1 VAEFTGKI
9 CARCAEFEYDNTGL
23 CRRHY
28 AFKVWTT
35 NTDVDHLGIISF
47 FKAVIPKAFKDF
59 KYGVPY
65 FHREILWEVLR
76 DNKSWTFADR
86 QIAIAAPRGSSKTTL
101 LSKGLVLYCA
111 LFGIKKYIV
120 ISSKTARAAQ
130 KNMRWLRQVLGSQII
145 VELFGDLRPDSR
157 GKRLEVDEI
166 EGIWT
171 KELIVLQNGVTIE
184 AVGMGQQLRSSAEG
198 EDVNRI
204 DLFLADD
211 TETDENT
218 GTPDRREDNEVWLFE
233 TVLPSLDVDTGTIVF
248 INTMTHTESIL
259 AKLLKSNSGWRKK
272 FYEIDWAGG
281 SQLLW
286 KEKFSPK
293 TIESIRNNYALVGRL
308 RSFYKEYHNRVQSDT
323 SFHPEWIKYY
333 TGKVF
338 FEHGENWLEYTP
350 TDSLGN
356 RIGKTETRPCYLT
369 LGIDLAF
376 SQSRKADYTVLL
388 PLAQIPDGRK
398 FILPFKRGR
407 FTLYENEL
415 ISTQGIVSEAKKL
428 MTLYKFTSITID
440 ATGTQ
445 KGTFSAIKKDLA
457 NGDVRIIPYFAP
469 GGREAKSKL
478 MILEDTLFPQ
488 YEIGNIYHQPEGMDE
503 LYIELIAFG
512 DTHDDI
518 LDALYDSMK
527 NSKTP
532 SSADYNPMFGR
543 DNDEDPMVSFKVN
556 NTVRM
561 VM

>member
-1 VAEFTGKI
+1 MADFTGKL
-9 CARCAEFEYDNTGL
+9 CARCSEFEYEGTGL

-35 NTDVDHLGIISF
+35 NTDVDHLGIVSF
-47 FKAVIPKAFKDF
+47 FRAVIPKAFKDF
-59 KYGVPY
+59 KYGIPY

-76 DNKSWTFADR
+76 DEKDWTFADR

-101 LSKGLVLYCA
+101 LSKGLVIYCA

-130 KNMRWLRQVLGSQII
+130 KNMRWLRQALGSRVII
-145 VELFGDLRPDSR
+145 ELFGDLRPDSK

-171 KELIVLQNGVTIE
+171 KELIVLRNGVTIE

-218 GTPDRREDNEVWLFE
+218 GTPERREDNEVWLFE

-259 AKLLKSNSGWRKK
+259 AKLLKPTSGWRRK

-286 KEKFSPK
+286 AEKFPAK
-293 TIESIRNNYALVGRL
+293 VIESIRNNYALVGRL
-308 RSFYKEYHNRVQSDT
+308 RSFYKEYHNTVASDAGFSEHWIRHYEGRVFYDRGYN
-323 SFHPEWIKYY
+323 WIE
-333 TGKVF
+333 F
-338 FEHGENWLEYTP
+338 
-350 TDSLGN
+350 
-356 RIGKTETRPCYLT
+356 KTIIEPMQIRPAYLT

-376 SQSRKADYTVLL
+376 SSRETADYTVLL

-398 FILPFKRGR
+398 FILPYSRGR
-407 FTLYENEL
+407 YSLHND
-415 ISTQGIVSEAKKL
+415 STPSGEFIRHGIIDEAKK
-428 MTLYKFTSITID
+428 MMSLYHFDSITID

-445 KGTFSAIKKDLA
+445 KGTFEAIKKELA
-457 NGDVRIIPYFAP
+457 DGTVRIIPYQAP
-469 GGREAKSKL
+469 GGRNAESKL
-478 MILEDTLFPQ
+478 VRLRDSLFPE
-488 YEIGNIYHQPEGMDE
+488 YEIGHIYHLKTMDE
-503 LYIELIAFG
+503 LRLELIAFG
-512 DTHDDI
+512 DTHDDL
-518 LDALYDSMK
+518 LDALYNAMK
-527 NSKTP
+527 YSRKP
-532 SSADYNPMFGR
+532 SDGDYNPLWGK
-543 DNDEDPMVSFKVN
+543 DNDQDPVVNFKPN
-556 NTVRM
+556 MQLRA

>member
-1 VAEFTGKI
+1 MSEFTGQLCKF
-9 CARCAEFEYDNTGL
+9 CAEFEFEGTGL
-23 CRRHY
+23 CKKHF

-35 NTDVDHLGIISF
+35 NTSVDDLGIIKF
-47 FKAVIPKAFKDF
+47 FKTIIPKAFKNF
-59 KYGVPY
+59 KYGVPP
-65 FHREILWEVLR
+65 FHREIIWETLR
-76 DNKSWTFADR
+76 DQPDWTFANR
-86 QIAIAAPRGSSKTTL
+86 QIAIAAPRGSAKTTL
-101 LSKGLVLYCA
+101 ISKGLVLYCA

-130 KNMRWLRQVLGSQII
+130 KNMRWVRQVLSSGII
-145 VELFGDLRPDSR
+145 IELFGDLRPDSR

-166 EGIWT
+166 EGVWT

-218 GTPDRREDNEVWLFE
+218 ATPERREDNEVWLFE

-259 AKLLKSNSGWRKK
+259 AKLLKPGSGWRKK

-286 KEKFSPK
+286 KEKFPPK
-293 TIESIRNNYALVGRL
+293 VIQSIRNNYMLVGRL
-308 RSFYKEYHNRVQSDT
+308 RSFYKEYHNTVASDAGFSEHWIRQYEGRV
-323 SFHPEWIKYY
+323 FNK
-333 TGKVF
+333 
-338 FEHGENWLEYTP
+338 HGENWLEFTTG
-350 TDSLGN
+350 TDTKS
-356 RIGKTETRPCYLT
+356 IRPAYLT

-376 SQSRKADYTVLL
+376 SQQETADYSVLL

-398 FILPFKRGR
+398 FILPFSRGR
-407 FTLYENEL
+407 YSLYSDTTPGGEF
-415 ISTQGIVSEAKKL
+415 IRHGIVNEAQRLKSE
-428 MTLYKFTSITID
+428 YKFDCIVID

-445 KGTFSAIKKDLA
+445 KGTFAAIKKELED
-457 NGDVRIIPYFAP
+457 GTVRIIPYQAP
-469 GGREAKSKL
+469 GGRNAESKL
-478 MILEDTLFPQ
+478 VRLRDFLFPQ
-488 YEIGNIYHQPEGMDE
+488 YEIGNMYHQKDMDD
-503 LYIELIAFG
+503 LRLELIAFG

-518 LDALYDSMK
+518 LDALYNALK
-527 NSKTP
+527 YSKTP
-532 SSADYNPMFGR
+532 SMADYNPLFGR
-543 DNDEDPMVSFKVN
+543 DNDQDPITNFHRNME
-556 NTVRM
+556 VRM

>member
-1 VAEFTGKI
+1 VSAFTGKI
-9 CARCAEFEYDNTGL
+9 CSRCTEFEYENSGL
-23 CRRHY
+23 CKRHY

-65 FHREILWEVLR
+65 FHREILWEVLK
-76 DNKSWTFADR
+76 DSESWTFADR

-130 KNMRWLRQVLGSQII
+130 KNMRWLRQVFGSSVII
-145 VELFGDLRPDSR
+145 ELFGDLRPDSR

-218 GTPDRREDNEVWLFE
+218 GTPERREDNEVWLFE

-259 AKLLKSNSGWRKK
+259 AKLLKPNSGWRKK

-286 KEKFSPK
+286 TEKFPPK
-293 TIESIRNNYALVGRL
+293 VIASIRNNYALVGRL
-308 RSFYKEYHNRVQSDT
+308 RSFYKEYHNTVASDAGFSEHWIRFYEGRV
-323 SFHPEWIKYY
+323 FNK
-333 TGKVF
+333 
-338 FEHGENWLEYTP
+338 HGENWLEFTTVSDTKSIRP
-350 TDSLGN
+350 T
-356 RIGKTETRPCYLT
+356 YLT

-376 SQSRKADYTVLL
+376 SQRETADHTVLL

-398 FILPFKRGR
+398 FILPYSRGR
-407 FTLYENEL
+407 YSLYSDTTPGGEF
-415 ISTQGIVSEAKKL
+415 IRKGIIDEAKRLKAE
-428 MTLYKFTSITID
+428 YKFDCIVID

-445 KGTFSAIKKDLA
+445 KGTFAAIKKELED
-457 NGDVRIIPYFAP
+457 GTVRIIPYQAP
-469 GGREAKSKL
+469 GGRNAESKL
-478 MILEDTLFPQ
+478 VRLRDLLFPQ
-488 YEIGNIYHQPEGMDE
+488 YEIGNIYHQKDMDDLRLE
-503 LYIELIAFG
+503 LVAFG

-518 LDALYDSMK
+518 LDALYNALK
-527 NSKTP
+527 YSKTP
-532 SSADYNPMFGR
+532 SMADYNPLFGR
-543 DNDEDPMVSFKVN
+543 ENDQDPIANFHRNDVI
-556 NTVRM
+556 RA

>member
-1 VAEFTGKI
+1 MSEFTGKL
-9 CARCAEFEYDNTGL
+9 CRFCAEFEYEGSGL
-23 CRRHY
+23 CRKHY

-35 NTDVDHLGIISF
+35 NTSPDDLGIIKF

-59 KYGVPY
+59 KYGIPY
-65 FHREILWEVLR
+65 FHREILWESLR
-76 DNKSWTFADR
+76 NQRDWTFADR

-111 LFGIKKYIV
+111 LFGVKKYIV
-120 ISSKTARAAQ
+120 MSSKTARAAQ
-130 KNMRWLRQVLGSQII
+130 KNMRWLRQVLGSGII
-145 VELFGDLRPDSR
+145 IELFGDLRPDSR

-218 GTPDRREDNEVWLFE
+218 GTPERREDNEVWLFE

-259 AKLLKSNSGWRKK
+259 AKLLKPNSGWRKK

-286 KEKFSPK
+286 KEKFPPK
-293 TIESIRNNYALVGRL
+293 VITSIRNNYQLVGRL
-308 RSFYKEYHNRVQSDT
+308 RSFYKEYHNTVASDAGFSEHWIRYYEGRV
-323 SFHPEWIKYY
+323 FNK
-333 TGKVF
+333 
-338 FEHGENWLEYTP
+338 HGENWLEFTTV
-350 TDSLGN
+350 TDT
-356 RIGKTETRPCYLT
+356 KTIRPAYLT

-376 SQSRKADYTVLL
+376 SQRETADHTVLL

-398 FILPFKRGR
+398 FILPFSRGR
-407 FTLYENEL
+407 YSLYSDTTPGGEF
-415 ISTQGIVSEAKKL
+415 IRHGIIDEAKRLKAE
-428 MTLYKFTSITID
+428 YHFDCIVID

-445 KGTFSAIKKDLA
+445 KGTFAAIKKELED
-457 NGDVRIIPYFAP
+457 GTVRIIPYQAP
-469 GGREAKSKL
+469 GGRNAESKL
-478 MILEDTLFPQ
+478 VRLRDLLFPQ
-488 YEIGNIYHQPEGMDE
+488 YEIGNVYHQKDMDD
-503 LYIELIAFG
+503 LRLELIAFG

-518 LDALYDSMK
+518 LDALYNALK
-527 NSKTP
+527 YSKTP
-532 SSADYNPMFGR
+532 SMADYNPLFGR
-543 DNDEDPMVSFKVN
+543 DNDTDPISNFHRNMQ
-556 NTVRM
+556 VRA

>member
-1 VAEFTGKI
+1 VSEFTGKI
-9 CARCAEFEYDNTGL
+9 CSRCAEFEYENTGL
-23 CRRHY
+23 CKRHY

-76 DNKSWTFADR
+76 DSESWTFADR

-130 KNMRWLRQVLGSQII
+130 KNMRWLRQVFGSSII
-145 VELFGDLRPDSR
+145 IELFGDLRPDSR

-218 GTPDRREDNEVWLFE
+218 GTPERREDNEVWLFE

-259 AKLLKSNSGWRKK
+259 AKLLKPNSGWRKK

-286 KEKFSPK
+286 AEKFPPK
-293 TIESIRNNYALVGRL
+293 VIASIRNNYQLVGRL
-308 RSFYKEYHNRVQSDT
+308 RSFYKEYHNTVASDAGFSEHWIRHYEGRVFRDHS
-323 SFHPEWIKYY
+323 
-333 TGKVF
+333 
-338 FEHGENWLEYTP
+338 ENWIEFTTV
-350 TDSLGN
+350 TDSKS
-356 RIGKTETRPCYLT
+356 IRPAYLT

-376 SQSRKADYTVLL
+376 SQRETADHTVLL
-388 PLAQIPDGRK
+388 PLAQVPDGRK
-398 FILPFKRGR
+398 FVLPYSRGR
-407 FTLYENEL
+407 YSLYSD
-415 ISTQGIVSEAKKL
+415 STPGGEFIRKGIIDEAKRLKSE
-428 MTLYKFTSITID
+428 YKFDCIVID

-445 KGTFSAIKKDLA
+445 KGTFAAIKKELED
-457 NGDVRIIPYFAP
+457 GTVRIIPYQAP
-469 GGREAKSKL
+469 GGRNAESKL
-478 MILEDTLFPQ
+478 VRLRDLLFPQ
-488 YEIGNIYHQPEGMDE
+488 YEIGNIYHQKNMDE
-503 LYIELIAFG
+503 LRLELIAFG

-518 LDALYDSMK
+518 LDALFNALKY
-527 NSKTP
+527 SKTP
-532 SSADYNPMFGR
+532 SMADYNPMFGR
-543 DNDEDPMVSFKVN
+543 DNDQDPEVNFKHNMVL
-556 NTVRM
+556 RG